1 MSEVKEYIGDGI
13 YVQYMEG
20 IYTVYTSDGR
30 QPFEISN
37 QIYFGNAEMDALRE
51 FVDKVR
57 QNVQNSPFTVNL

>member
-1 MSEVKEYIGDGI
+1 VSSATEYIGDGI

-20 IYTVYTSDGR
+20 IYTVYTSDGL
-30 QPFEISN
+30 QN
-37 QIYFGNAEMDALRE
+37 TNMIYFGNAEMDALRE